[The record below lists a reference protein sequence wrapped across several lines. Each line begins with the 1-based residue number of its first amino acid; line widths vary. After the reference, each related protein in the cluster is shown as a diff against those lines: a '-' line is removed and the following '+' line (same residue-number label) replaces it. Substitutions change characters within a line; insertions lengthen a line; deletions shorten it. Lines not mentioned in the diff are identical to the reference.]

1 MSKKRDD
8 FSAQTKRDMALR
20 ASYHCSLCKRSTV
33 GPGEEGPSAITLIG
47 VAAHISAAA
56 SGPGARRYDPTI
68 TSEQRS
74 HIDNGIWLCASCA
87 TLVDRDQIR
96 FTADDLRKAKRDHES
111 SRRIG
116 VPSATDEGDIIA
128 IGPDIIVLG
137 CVIRSSP
144 EATRIRVSHFVNGSI
159 RDLWSLT
166 RIFETWPAERR
177 YVLLNELGYGALL
190 AEPPVIERV
199 DHACEVEFKLLEQ
212 TERQQATT
220 EIAAMC
226 RETGKLIKGLA
237 AHIQN
242 FECILGM
249 AQGTFFADLTS
260 GSDLSDL
267 YWRYKESPWFARL
280 AKMEMIRL
288 SSIAPA
294 KRRRGSDRAPFCI
307 VNQVNRV
314 DVPNFDLTDQKL
326 KIDVEF
332 ELEGLGAWKHTLV
345 VFVSTPEQLIECR
358 ENALKHNKRIKG
370 IQNQSIL

>member
-1 MSKKRDD
+1 M
-8 FSAQTKRDMALR
+8 
-20 ASYHCSLCKRSTV
+20 
-33 GPGEEGPSAITLIG
+33 
-47 VAAHISAAA
+47 
-56 SGPGARRYDPTI
+56 